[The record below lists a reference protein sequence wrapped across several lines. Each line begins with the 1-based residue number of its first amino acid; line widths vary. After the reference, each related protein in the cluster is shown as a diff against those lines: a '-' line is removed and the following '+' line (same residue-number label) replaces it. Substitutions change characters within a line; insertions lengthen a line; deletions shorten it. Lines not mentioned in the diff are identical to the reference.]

1 MRSFFFFSC
10 QLVLFLKKLKTCLP
24 QIQHTMYFL
33 IRTMCVLSVTFQ
45 TSAVF
50 SVALFKT
57 SMVRI
62 SLQWEKSM
70 CIFVSHCSI
79 AQKLLGICSHFSK
92 MYWCFVFFLMHKKVQ
107 LQKRRNMWNQKAKMN
122 YFPTSTDAITV
133 AVGWNLQL
141 SFWKYIKLKI

>member
-1 MRSFFFFSC
+1 
-10 QLVLFLKKLKTCLP
+10 
-24 QIQHTMYFL
+24 MYFL
-33 IRTMCVLSVTFQ
+33 LRTMCVLSVTFQ

-50 SVALFKT
+50 AVAIFKT

-92 MYWCFVFFLMHKKVQ
+92 MYWCFVFFLMHEKVQ
-107 LQKRRNMWNQKAKMN
+107 LQKRRNM
-122 YFPTSTDAITV
+122 
-133 AVGWNLQL
+133 
-141 SFWKYIKLKI
+141 